1 MRCLYNFD
9 KDTSEK
15 NIIVLLPNYE
25 YLTWNLPPIIIGNSE
40 PFQLF
45 KQHYL
50 EARRDRI
57 LHDSEEVEEIIEAWN
72 SDIHVRE
79 EYEKLCSSFQD
90 YKVSAPQS
98 ETKRGD
104 FSIKRMSRTES
115 SEDRL
120 WTDDKRLIK
129 YSFSYED
136 NVSFSN
142 YDHGTHGTSEYNNNN
157 CFSLLYRY
165 NNQMLRSLIFQN
177 TISPDLFEKF
187 IRIIKTKKRNINNCN
202 KDKKTADKC
211 LIKNLEYAG
220 YTYIKALFASYN
232 LFNNEPN
239 KIKMALHIAFGLQP
253 RQTLS
258 DDIDYIINNI
268 PSNPEMIITL
278 FHIIWNCIKRQNN
291 QRRSDLRFSIMDDEK

>member
-1 MRCLYNFD
+1 MRFIYDFD
-9 KDTSEK
+9 KNTSEK
-15 NIIVLLPNYE
+15 NIIVLLSNHQF
-25 YLTWNLPPIIIGNSE
+25 LTWNLPPMIIGNSE

-50 EARRDRI
+50 EARGDRI
-57 LHDSEEVEEIIEAWN
+57 LHDSEVEEIIEAWN
-72 SDIHVRE
+72 SGIHVRE

-90 YKVSAPQS
+90 KVSAPQS

-104 FSIKRMSRTES
+104 FSIKRMARTES

-129 YSFSYED
+129 CSFSYED

-142 YDHGTHGTSEYNNNN
+142 YDHGTHEYNNNN

-165 NNQMLRSLIFQN
+165 NNQLLRRIIFQN
-177 TISPDLFEKF
+177 TIPPDVLEKF

-202 KDKKTADKC
+202 NDKKTADKC
-211 LIKNLEYAG
+211 LIKYLEYAG
-220 YTYIKALFASYN
+220 YTYIKALFTSYN

-239 KIKMALHIAFGLQP
+239 QIKMALHIAFGLQP

-268 PSNPEMIITL
+268 SSNPEMIITL
-278 FHIIWNCIKRQNN
+278 FHIIWNCIKRQKN